1 MQNQQPQIYA
11 MLAPNFRAK
20 NPQWF
25 RMEKA
30 ANDSADVYI
39 YDAIDSYWGVAAE
52 DFVKGLKNIDAKNI
66 TIHINSPGGS
76 VFDGMAMYHA
86 IKSHPAKVTAV
97 VEGLSASIAT
107 IVMLAADEVQVAEG
121 SMVMIH
127 NPWGL
132 SIGDA
137 EEMRNT
143 AAVLDK
149 IAGQM
154 AGIYAGVMGKSQE
167 EILAI
172 MAAETWYTAEEA
184 VTAGLATAKAPS
196 YAKAQAYD
204 LSAFKNPP
212 KAQEP
217 EITEPETVEQEQ
229 EQVEEPNSNLMRAR
243 MRLMLA
249 ERE

>member
-1 MQNQQPQIYA
+1 MQKQPLIYA
-11 MLAPNFRAK
+11 VLAQNFRAK

-25 RMEKA
+25 RMEKSS
-30 ANDSADVYI
+30 NSDVADVYI

-52 DFVKGLKNIDAKNI
+52 DFVKSLKSIDAKAI

-107 IVMLAADEVQVAEG
+107 IIMLAADEVQVAEG

-127 NPWGL
+127 NPWGF
-132 SIGDA
+132 SMGDA

-143 AAVLDK
+143 ADILDK
-149 IAGQM
+149 IAAQM

-184 VTAGLATAKAPS
+184 VAAGLATAKAQVA
-196 YAKAQAYD
+196 AKAQAFD
-204 LSAFKNPP
+204 LSVFKNAPRS
-212 KAQEP
+212 AEP
-217 EITEPETVEQEQ
+217 AEPTETVQQ
-229 EQVEEPNSNLMRAR
+229 PNEELLRAR

>member
-1 MQNQQPQIYA
+1 MHKQKPLVYA

-25 RMEKA
+25 RMEKTA
-30 ANDSADVYI
+30 SDTADVYI

-52 DFVKGLKNIDAKNI
+52 DFVKGLKQIDAKNI

-107 IVMLAADEVQVAEG
+107 IIMLAADEVQVAEG

-132 SIGDA
+132 AIGDA
-137 EEMRNT
+137 QEMRNT
-143 AAVLDK
+143 ADVLDK

-154 AGIYAGVMGKSQE
+154 AGIYAGVMNKTPE
-167 EILAI
+167 EIRAI
-172 MAAETWYTAEEA
+172 MDAETWYTAEEA
-184 VTAGLATAKAPS
+184 VAAGIATAKAS
-196 YAKAQAYD
+196 ASAKAQAFD
-204 LSAFKNPP
+204 LSVFKNAP
-212 KAQEP
+212 KPQEP
-217 EITEPETVEQEQ
+217 EARQEPETEPEIA
-229 EQVEEPNSNLMRAR
+229 EEPNQDLMRAR